1 MVYCVAWKLWDHF
14 TGKLRFQ
21 FTRELKPATERQGWR
36 LKSTNGY
43 TIVLGYGLL
52 RCLEVMGPPHRKAK
66 IPIHQRAET
75 CHRKTRLAAEVHQFC
90 DIPLSS
96 DMVYCVAW
104 KLWDHLTGKL
114 RFQFT
119 RELKP
124 VTERQGWRLKSTN
137 FVIYHCPR
145 IWFTA
150 LPGSYGTTSQES

>member
-1 MVYCVAWKLWDHF
+1 MGLCLSNQAN
-14 TGKLRFQ
+14 GKIWLI
-21 FTRELKPATERQGWR
+21 
-36 LKSTNGY
+36 Y
-43 TIVLGYGLL
+43 VLGYGLL

-66 IPIHQRAET
+66 IPIHERAET

-124 VTERQGWRLKSTN
+124 ATERQG
-137 FVIYHCPR
+137 
-145 IWFTA
+145 
-150 LPGSYGTTSQES
+150 